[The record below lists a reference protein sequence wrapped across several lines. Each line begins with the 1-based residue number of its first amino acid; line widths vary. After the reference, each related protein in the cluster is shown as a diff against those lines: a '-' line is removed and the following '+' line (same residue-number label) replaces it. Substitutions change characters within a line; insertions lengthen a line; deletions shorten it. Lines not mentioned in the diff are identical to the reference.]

1 MSGFLA
7 RIYRAIPYRVVRALL
22 WVANPK
28 FNIGA
33 VGLFVTDDR
42 RVLVLKHTY
51 RHSMPWGLPGGY
63 LQRGETAE
71 AGALRELRE
80 ETGLTATIS
89 GVLCMDNVDRLQ
101 REVVFVGRIDGSQT
115 PRLSHEILEARFVAP
130 DQLPPEMLPRHA
142 GLIDRW
148 QRS

>member
-1 MSGFLA
+1 MSGILA
-7 RIYRAIPYRVVRALL
+7 RIYRAIPRPVARALL
-22 WVANPK
+22 WAANPK

-51 RHSMPWGLPGGY
+51 RHGTPWGLPGGY

-71 AGALRELRE
+71 AGVLRELRE
-80 ETGLTATIS
+80 ETALSATIT
-89 GVLCMDNVDRLQ
+89 GVLCMDDVDRFQ
-101 REVVFVGRIDGSQT
+101 REVVFVGRIDASQT
-115 PRLSHEILEARFVAP
+115 PRLNHEILEARFVAP
-130 DQLPPEMLPRHA
+130 DQLPADMLPRHVR
-142 GLIDRW
+142 LVERW